1 MKRTMRK
8 TGIDPVGDMPWGT
21 HFCSFYESK
30 EDLLHTL
37 VPFFK
42 TGLENN
48 ELCLWVFSRP
58 LTEEEIKSKLRQ
70 AVPDLDRHL
79 TERNIE
85 IVPHDRWYLEE
96 NALNLTKVMNG
107 CDEKI
112 DQSLSRGYDGLRFT
126 GDGSWIQRHDWKSFS
141 EYEKGLNTFVA
152 DKQMIIFCT
161 YPLAASGAAEI
172 LDVARA
178 HQFTVARR
186 KGDWE
191 MVETPEMK
199 EAKAEIKRL
208 NDTLEQRV
216 IERTRELIAANE
228 ALKNEIVERKR
239 AEERIRRHEK
249 RLADIVNTLPV
260 GVWVTDETGNIIL
273 SNQAGREIWAGA
285 KYVGIEQYGEYK
297 GWWAETGERI
307 GPEEWAAVGAV
318 QRGESSLNEVI
329 DIESFDGKRKTI
341 LNSAVPLFDEGRRII
356 GALVVNQDITEQ
368 RKAEQAIRRSEQH
381 LRDVMNSLIFF
392 AGVLT
397 PDGLLR
403 EVNRAALDAAGLRAE
418 EVLGRPFEK
427 ARWWSYS
434 AQIQAQLRD
443 AIRRAAGG
451 ETVRYDVAIRI
462 QGEQFITIDFGLA
475 PMFDATGNVIN
486 LVPSGVDIT
495 ERKRVEEEIKKLNTD
510 LEKRVAE
517 RTAELE
523 TANRELETFSYS
535 VSHDL
540 RAPLRAIVGF
550 SRVLMIQ
557 YPDRL
562 DPQGKDFLQRID
574 AAGRRMGE
582 LIEDLLNLSR
592 VTRSEMRKEPAD
604 LTLLARSIAAELQR
618 SEPERKATFLI
629 RENLTVSADPRLL
642 KIVLENLMGNAWKF
656 TSKHP
661 TATIELGAVE
671 RDGKKVYFIR
681 DDGAG
686 FDMAYAEKLF
696 NPFRRLHN
704 AKEFVGT
711 GIGLATVQRII
722 DRHGGQIWAE
732 GEVEGGATFYFTM

>member
-418 EVLGRPFEK
+418 EVLGRPFEE

-671 RDGKKVYFIR
+671 RDGKRVYFIR